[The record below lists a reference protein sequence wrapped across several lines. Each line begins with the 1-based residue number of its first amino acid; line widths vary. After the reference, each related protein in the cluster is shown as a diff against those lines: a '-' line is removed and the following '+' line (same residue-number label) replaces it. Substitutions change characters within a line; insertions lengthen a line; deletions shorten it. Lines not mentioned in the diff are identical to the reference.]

1 MISRRARKIK
11 PINLDQTFFTDNPM
25 HQQTQNPMHM
35 RSSSSD
41 SLSTISSGRI
51 RHLSRKQNR
60 FNPYPDTDS
69 SGDDTV
75 IYDSKFNESYI
86 KYPERRKLRTIKRS
100 KKMPQRFYPKNTRMS
115 SNDDLK
121 IRIPTRKLTR
131 IY

>member
-25 HQQTQNPMHM
+25 HRQTHV

-41 SLSTISSGRI
+41 SLNTISSGRI

-60 FNPYPDTDS
+60 FKPYPDTDS

-75 IYDSKFNESYI
+75 IYDTKFNESYV
-86 KYPERRKLRTIKRS
+86 KYPERRKLRAIKRS
-100 KKMPQRFYPKNTRMS
+100 KKMPRRFYPKRTRMS
-115 SNDDLK
+115 SDDDLK
-121 IRIPTRKLTR
+121 IRIPTRKLTQ